1 MSVERHLRRR
11 GAAVLFRRAVPR
23 DLQERMGQKEIV
35 KGLGAIPARS
45 AQYCAYAMWS
55 ICEEVFSKVRQDP
68 SLTPSDIDAMVSL
81 YLADVRFADEAARA
95 SLSPSG
101 EDAPRAGAPTSVTL
115 HDLAPKS
122 GAAPRTTTS
131 TSRPMRSMTSPGA
144 SAGPSRRDRSMSAW
158 PSAPSVGR
166 SGKNTSKSHTVGPR
180 S

>member
-101 EDAPRAGAPTSVTL
+101 EDAPPRRRADIRDFARLGAEIRRRAEDNDLDIETDAVD
-115 HDLAPKS
+115 DLA
-122 GAAPRTTTS
+122 
-131 TSRPMRSMTSPGA
+131 
-144 SAGPSRRDRSMSAW
+144 RR
-158 PSAPSVGR
+158 VGR
-166 SGKNTSKSHTVGPR
+166 AIAPGSLDERMAKRAVGRALGEEYIQSHTVGPR